1 MTVREDTMDP
11 RLSKRNYRED
21 VARAL
26 EEEKTGLYASAAL
39 SYKKAQHHATFA
51 GLPSKAQFAATRR
64 ILCLKRAE
72 DPSWKEL
79 NTKYIS
85 LYYNQPS

>member
-1 MTVREDTMDP
+1 MTVREDTMDQ

-39 SYKKAQHHATFA
+39 SYKKAQHHATYA
-51 GLPSKAQFAATRR
+51 GLPDKAQFAAARR
-64 ILCLKRAE
+64 ILCLKCAE

-79 NTKYIS
+79 NKKYIS
-85 LYYNQPS
+85 LYCNQPS